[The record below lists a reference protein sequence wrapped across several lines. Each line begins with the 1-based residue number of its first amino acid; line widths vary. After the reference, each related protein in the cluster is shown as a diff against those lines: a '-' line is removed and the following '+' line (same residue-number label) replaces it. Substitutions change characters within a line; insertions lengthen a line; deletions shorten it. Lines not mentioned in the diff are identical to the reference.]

1 MVETIQDQISK
12 AEAQLIPGDFDKAM
26 ELIENV
32 LARKNLTAQEIV
44 KVSVLEVRDEK
55 SEEPVEYRKLFS
67 FKF

>member
-12 AEAQLIPGDFDKAM
+12 AEAQLIPGDFDKVM

-55 SEEPVEYRKLFS
+55 SEEPVEYRKLFL

>member
-1 MVETIQDQISK
+1 LVETIQDQISK
-12 AEAQLIPGDFDKAM
+12 AEAQLIPGDFDKVM

-55 SEEPVEYRKLFS
+55 SEEPVEYRKLFL

>member
-1 MVETIQDQISK
+1 LVETIQDQISK